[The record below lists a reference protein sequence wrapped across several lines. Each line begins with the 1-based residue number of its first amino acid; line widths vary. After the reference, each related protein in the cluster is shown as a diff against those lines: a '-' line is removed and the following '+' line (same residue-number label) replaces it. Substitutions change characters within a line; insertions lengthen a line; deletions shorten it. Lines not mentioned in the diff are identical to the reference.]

1 VDAAHVSLGLS
12 LDEVFVTVLVADST
26 ILLFVRSPWKEA
38 FLHEISIVN
47 VVKPSLLS
55 LLILTIILIVFENSQ
70 AFLESMIAGICLAQ
84 MIQSP
89 LFVMLPFLEGTGT
102 LFELLTKFL
111 EFLFESIC
119 VLCVASNLR

>member
-70 AFLESMIAGICLAQ
+70 AFLESM
-84 MIQSP
+84 
-89 LFVMLPFLEGTGT
+89 MLPFLEGTGT